1 MENKRTIN
9 ITTKRLSELSPAD
22 YNPRKIS
29 RLAKRGLKKSIE
41 TFGYVDPIIWNVR
54 SGNII
59 SGHQRYAALVEMH
72 GQDYEIEVNAI
83 DVDEQTEKAM
93 NIALNNSE
101 IQGVFDS
108 ESLEVLLND
117 IIEFPEFIDL
127 NFDLIDIPK
136 QKGSDVGAIR
146 KDPILYPNWIVIRY
160 DDTQIG
166 RNRIRSIQ
174 KEIEKTG
181 AKMICS
187 EKIESEKD

>member
-1 MENKRTIN
+1 MENKKTIN
-9 ITTKRLSELSPAD
+9 IATKRLSELSPAD

-29 RLAKRGLKKSIE
+29 DLAKRGLKKSIE
-41 TFGYVDPIIWNVR
+41 TFGYVDPIIWNER
-54 SGNII
+54 TGNII
-59 SGHQRYAALVEMH
+59 SGHQRYAALIEMH
-72 GQDYEIEVNAI
+72 GKDYEIEVNVI

-101 IQGVFDS
+101 IQGVFDT
-108 ESLEVLLND
+108 ESLEELLND

-136 QKGSDVGAIR
+136 QKVSKVGNIS

-174 KEIEKTG
+174 EEIEKLG

-187 EKIESEKD
+187 EKIEAEKD